1 MVGGTS
7 MGSFVGAAYAESGD
21 VNKMCQKVREW
32 SMVRMLVS
40 PIFPRFPQNFL
51 WHEMSRA
58 LLLLLVQLSVRTLKG
73 KFSKSSAQSFFLV
86 QTKTHLNDM

>member
-1 MVGGTS
+1 

-51 WHEMSRA
+51 WHKMSLS
-58 LLLLLVQLSVRTLKG
+58 LLLLLVQLSLRTLERRLG
-73 KFSKSSAQSFFLV
+73 KSGAQALCLV
-86 QTKTHLNDM
+86 QTKTRLNNM

>member
-1 MVGGTS
+1 

-58 LLLLLVQLSVRTLKG
+58 LLLLLLQLSLRTLNG
-73 KFSKSSAQSFFLV
+73 KLSKRSAQSLCLV
-86 QTKTHLNDM
+86 QTKTRSNDM